1 MRYTHEFKIK
11 CIELYRKGRYPETPE
26 GLSDR
31 KFHQTVREWVRIE
44 ENCGIEALKHKNQN
58 KEWTAE
64 QRYELV
70 AQVMAG
76 QSCQEV
82 ALSNGINPGQL
93 YQWVRKYKELGYNG
107 LESLKKGR
115 PIKEPEMKKNVE
127 PRPLSESEREELIRL
142 RAEVEYMKAENE
154 VIKKRIA
161 LRQEKAAAQL
171 KEKKQRSSK
180 NSEKKDIN

>member
-70 AQVMAG
+70 AQIMAG

-93 YQWVRKYKELGYNG
+93 YQWVRK
-107 LESLKKGR
+107 
-115 PIKEPEMKKNVE
+115 
-127 PRPLSESEREELIRL
+127 
-142 RAEVEYMKAENE
+142 
-154 VIKKRIA
+154 
-161 LRQEKAAAQL
+161 
-171 KEKKQRSSK
+171 
-180 NSEKKDIN
+180 